1 MNETYNERDTTY
13 TNVCNIKMESKQMC
27 HYIKLRNIHAFI
39 WPCKE
44 MPSHRH
50 IKMGIKTTATA
61 TLQMEINT
69 THKAVHTTHEEEEK
83 TRKSIQQT
91 KTKTKK
97 KENKNKMEMYP
108 RIRYSFTFV
117 YIFNALALGMK
128 HYPLISVAY
137 YALFSSAFALA
148 LKWMRNSIQHGYH
161 SIQKPYRVGSRKTPL
176 YYFNSN

>member
-1 MNETYNERDTTY
+1 MQGNAFTSAYKNGHKNNGDSNI
-13 TNVCNIKMESKQMC
+13 TNGNKHHTQSS
-27 HYIKLRNIHAFI
+27 IHARRRE
-39 WPCKE
+39 K
-44 MPSHRH
+44 
-50 IKMGIKTTATA
+50 KT
-61 TLQMEINT
+61 
-69 THKAVHTTHEEEEK
+69 EK
-83 TRKSIQQT
+83 KYPANKNKNQ
-91 KTKTKK
+91 K

-148 LKWMRNSIQHGYH
+148 LKWMRNLIQHGYH